1 MYAKLSD
8 GGGVSATPVSLVA
21 VFSVF
26 GCGRLSPG
34 SAGVVTGGRVAGLCA
49 GVWGSSFAWM
59 LRDDK
64 EQVVK

>member
-8 GGGVSATPVSLVA
+8 GGGVSVTLASLVA

-34 SAGVVTGGRVAGLCA
+34 SRAGVVTGAGSLGVRWRV
-49 GVWGSSFAWM
+49 GSSVRLDAP
-59 LRDDK
+59 
-64 EQVVK
+64 